1 MVKVKVIY
9 EGGIYEDKLY
19 KFGDIFETTEERAK
33 ALGDL
38 IEIIED
44 KSLDKPPEDKMIKK
58 AKKKDIILEV
68 QGAMVSSGH
77 KLGGENNGKDHK

>member
-33 ALGDL
+33 ALGDVV
-38 IEIIED
+38 EIVEEIDD
-44 KSLDKPPEDKMIKK
+44 KSFEEPPNDKMVKK
-58 AKKKDIILEV
+58 GKKK
-68 QGAMVSSGH
+68 
-77 KLGGENNGKDHK
+77 